1 MKKLTALILAGIMLF
16 TLCAC
21 TGRGEKAGGEV
32 SYDIPEGKAIPDDA
46 VLNITITSDASWP
59 YDENWAIWKYIKEA
73 VGGTININA
82 VPRNDFGTKFPI
94 IMASPES
101 FPDVMGVPSKPAG
114 FASYCEQG
122 AFLALDDYPEYM
134 KDYNEFWDSLPENE
148 QFMRDIR
155 RAADGKVYYAPIY
168 GMERATNVRT
178 WLYREDIFKKHNL
191 EAPKTMDDL
200 YNVCKK
206 LKELYPDSY
215 PFCMR
220 QGSTNLS
227 VIGSSWKPNFHWNT
241 YYDFENEKWS
251 YGATED
257 VMYDMVVYLNK
268 MVSEGLMPADF
279 YTINASTWQELVS
292 TDRGF
297 IMPEYSVRIDFFNS
311 IANAAGND
319 EFNLTAVKPPYVEN
333 GMGIPM
339 TTKYN
344 HDPTGFAV
352 FNTGD
357 AERMANAMRY
367 VNWFY
372 TDEGS
377 DLVSWGKKGE
387 TYEVVDGKRRFIA
400 GEDEDVSA
408 LYGITTHGTYLRTD
422 PEAAV
427 ESFSDEAKK
436 VNDFILENIYPNLDP
451 TLYLEFSADESET
464 LADYNTSIKTFVE
477 ENLVKFII
485 GQRPLTE
492 WDKFQKELSEL
503 PVDELLSIYENAY
516 NKIKQ

>member
-1 MKKLTALILAGIMLF
+1 MKKLTALILVGIMLF
-16 TLCAC
+16 ALCAC

-46 VLNITITSDASWP
+46 VINVTITSQASWP
-59 YDENWAIWKYIKEA
+59 YREDWAVWECIREGI
-73 VGGTININA
+73 GGTVNVNA
-82 VPRNDFGTKFPI
+82 VPATDFGTKFPL

-101 FPDVMGVPSKPAG
+101 FPDVIGFQGKPSG

-134 KDYNEFWDSLPENE
+134 KDYNAFWDSLPENE
-148 QFMRDIR
+148 QLMRDVR

-168 GMERATNVRT
+168 GTERSTNVRT

-200 YNVCKK
+200 YNVSKK
-206 LKELYPDSY
+206 LKELYPASY

-220 QGSTNLS
+220 QGKTNIN
-227 VIGSSWKPNFHWNT
+227 VIGSSWKPNFHWGT
-241 YYDFENEKWS
+241 YYDFENEKWC

-268 MVSEGLMPADF
+268 MVSEKLMPADF
-279 YTINASTWQELVS
+279 YTINAATWQELVS

-297 IMPEYSVRIDFFNS
+297 IMPEYNVRIDFFNS
-311 IANAAGND
+311 IAHAAGND
-319 EFNLTAVKPPYVEN
+319 EFNLTAVTPPYVEN
-333 GMGIPM
+333 GMGVPM

-344 HDPTGFAV
+344 YDPMGYSIC
-352 FNTGD
+352 NTGD
-357 AERMANAMRY
+357 AGRIANAMRY

-372 TDEGS
+372 SDEGS
-377 DLVSWGKKGE
+377 AAISWGKEGE
-387 TYEVVDGKRRFIA
+387 TYQVVDGKKKFIA
-400 GEDEDVSA
+400 EEDADLNS
-408 LYGITTHGTYLRTD
+408 LYGIGTVGTYLRVD
-422 PEAAV
+422 PGSVV
-427 ESFSDEAKK
+427 EGFSDEAKE
-436 VNDFILENIYPNLDP
+436 VNDFILGNIYPNLDP
-451 TLYLEFSADESET
+451 TLYLEFSADESQ
-464 LADYNTSIKTFVE
+464 LIADYETSLKTLVE
-477 ENLVKFII
+477 ENLQKFII

-492 WDKFQKELSEL
+492 WDKFQEELAEM

-516 NKIKQ
+516 NKIK